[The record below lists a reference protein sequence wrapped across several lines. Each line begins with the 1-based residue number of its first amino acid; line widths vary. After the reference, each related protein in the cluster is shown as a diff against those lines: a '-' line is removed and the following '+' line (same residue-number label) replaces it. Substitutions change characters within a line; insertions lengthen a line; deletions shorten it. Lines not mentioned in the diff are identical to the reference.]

1 MMKKVMVVFLAV
13 VCVAWV
19 MGCSKG
25 PNLKD
30 GLWEITTKVEM
41 QGMPV
46 PFAIPE
52 QKVTQCITKKD
63 AVPQK
68 AEKNQDC
75 KMVSSKVTGDT
86 VAWTMECRTQEGAKT
101 DSQGT
106 VTYKGDTFEGVT
118 NVTVT
123 PPGQNTMKMTQ
134 SMSGR
139 RIGECKE

>member
-1 MMKKVMVVFLAV
+1 MKRVAV
-13 VCVAWV
+13 IVLVIVCVGWV

-41 QGMPV
+41 QGMPI
-46 PFAIPE
+46 PFVIPE
-52 QKVTQCITKKD
+52 QKITQCITRKD

-75 KMVSSKVTGDT
+75 RMVSSKVSGDSVT
-86 VAWTMECRTQEGAKT
+86 WTMECRTPDGVKT

-106 VTYKGDTFEGVT
+106 VTYKGDTFDGT
-118 NVTVT
+118 TSVTVT
-123 PPGQNTMKMTQ
+123 PPGQSTMKMTQ
-134 SMSGR
+134 VMTGR